1 MIIIVGCNKGG
12 SGKTPTATNLTILLA
27 LQEHDVCL
35 VDADHQRSA
44 ARWHQDRE
52 ENDISPN
59 RRRIA
64 L

>member
-1 MIIIVGCNKGG
+1 MISIAG
-12 SGKTPTATNLTILLA
+12 
-27 LQEHDVCL
+27 HDVCL

-59 RRRIA
+59 ITLIEKRDNINKARGST